1 MIYSE
6 IKHLLLTL
14 NRHLYLEKTFPMNIT
29 TFVARINLHHAS
41 VSDYKNLVAE
51 MKKASF
57 VPNKNQAS
65 ESTPEFI
72 FRGSQV
78 LNDVM
83 AAVMRAAVKT
93 GKKFSFTVMK
103 EKQFEKNLKSSK
115 RLAF

>member
-1 MIYSE
+1 
-6 IKHLLLTL
+6 
-14 NRHLYLEKTFPMNIT
+14 MNIT
-29 TFVARINLHHAS
+29 TFIARIQLQQAT

-57 VPNKNQAS
+57 TPHKNLPSDA
-65 ESTPEFI
+65 TREFI
-72 FRGSQV
+72 FRGTRV

-83 AAVMRAAVKT
+83 ANVMKAAVKT

-103 EKQFEKNLKSSK
+103 EKQFDRNQKSTK